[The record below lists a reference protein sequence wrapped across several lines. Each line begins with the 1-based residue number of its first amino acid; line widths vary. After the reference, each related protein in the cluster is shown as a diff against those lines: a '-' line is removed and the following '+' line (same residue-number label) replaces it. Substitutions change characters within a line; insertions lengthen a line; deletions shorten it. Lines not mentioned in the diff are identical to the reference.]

1 MQLNSKKVIT
11 QSGITWVVKKYGNYF
26 EAYGTYEGYVSTNK
40 LYAIDVALP
49 FAVKSLNVAFC
60 NPSYHAFYLSKW
72 YVNEVQ
78 TYSKDKLNLCFQTVN
93 ISRKTDFKFDLY
105 VAGNM

>member
-1 MQLNSKKVIT
+1 MQLNSKIVIT
-11 QSGITWVVKKYGNYF
+11 KKGITWVVKKYGNYF
-26 EAYGTYEGYVSTNK
+26 EAYGTHEGYVSTNN

-49 FAVKSLNVAFC
+49 FTVKSLNVAFC

-93 ISRKTDFKFDLY
+93 ISTKTDFKFDLY

>member
-1 MQLNSKKVIT
+1 M
-11 QSGITWVVKKYGNYF
+11 KKYGNYF
-26 EAYGTYEGYVSTNK
+26 EAYGTYEGYVSANN

-49 FAVKSLNVAFC
+49 FVVKSLNVAFC

-78 TYSKDKLNLCFQTVN
+78 TYSKDKLNLCFQTAN

>member
-1 MQLNSKKVIT
+1 MVIT
-11 QSGITWVVKKYGNYF
+11 QNGITWVVKKYGNYF
-26 EAYGTYEGYVSTNK
+26 EAYGTYEGYVSANN

-93 ISRKTDFKFDLY
+93 ISTKTDFKFDLY